1 MDVQA
6 VGGLRL
12 GTVTAVG
19 GGGRSGQQ
27 FVVAQDQQLEGTV
40 VSIDHD
46 SVVIQIGGQRVAAT
60 TDASVRP
67 GDVLQLVVRE
77 ASADQ
82 VLMQIV
88 GRGGLPP
95 LQTRQ
100 LTRQE
105 LAAELTN
112 VGLEPDAESIA
123 IARELLAR
131 GEPLTAD
138 NVLQIRA
145 AVARAA
151 QARAGAQTVALVD
164 DGAARGVG
172 ALVRGEISDAEASRA
187 TEPQGAASPRSEQSG
202 AGPTAAPR
210 PPIASL
216 ASASGEADPG
226 DVRAAV
232 FLKSQG
238 LPVTPAAIRT
248 VRHAWASRS
257 TLGEHVEQLR
267 DGLADLSARLAGEAA
282 SQASPSAYHSPGGTG
297 ELGEAPAAQVGAAPA
312 RAGETAP
319 APGAAPE
326 PAVPPP
332 EATAEAAPPDP
343 DLAPQGAGRGD
354 ESAPT
359 AARPHAVARAP
370 AAPAGVADP
379 RAAADLL
386 GEAPV
391 PSTPRPA
398 ATGPAA
404 SPADPAPRTAQADG
418 LRHNLAGPRPPSLAS
433 MLDVVAKALNELRV
447 VDDEAV
453 QAPRAELARQ
463 IREVV
468 AEHGTPVEAKIARV
482 LEGLVARPGLD
493 REALADL
500 RVTLANLVDV
510 AQRHLDEP
518 RLAQQLSH
526 EALRDVQLVHEHA
539 GAILGQVEL
548 QQMANAHAATTP
560 GPDNAYLMF
569 QVPIPGGRGGQTA
582 QIRIRQE
589 EQGGTKRIDPK
600 NVHVVFQFE
609 LRHLGT
615 VRVSLRVHDQRIS
628 CRMGSS
634 DPDATTLLGAH
645 AGELRDGLGSLGYFV
660 DDLTCSVLAP
670 EELRAPDPAVPA
682 APRGPTMRLD
692 ARA

>member
-27 FVVAQDQQLEGTV
+27 FVVAQDQQLEGMV

-95 LQTRQ
+95 VQTRQ

-112 VGLEPDAESIA
+112 VGVEPDAESIA

-145 AVARAA
+145 AVARAV

-164 DGAARGVG
+164 DLARTDVA
-172 ALVRGEISDAEASRA
+172 ALVKGQTAEAETSTP
-187 TEPQGAASPRSEQSG
+187 TEPRSAAAPAEPRG
-202 AGPTAAPR
+202 AAPR
-210 PPIASL
+210 SAARLPVGSL
-216 ASASGEADPG
+216 ASAAEVDPG

-232 FLKSQG
+232 FLKSQR
-238 LPVTPAAIRT
+238 LPVTPTAIRI
-248 VRHAWASRS
+248 VRQAWASRS

-267 DGLADLSARLAGEAA
+267 DVLADLSARLAGEAA
-282 SQASPSAYHSPGGTG
+282 PQASASPYLSPGGAG

-312 RAGETAP
+312 RAGEAAP
-319 APGAAPE
+319 SPGARPE
-326 PAVPPP
+326 PAAPPP
-332 EATAEAAPPDP
+332 AATAEAVPPDP
-343 DLAPQGAGRGD
+343 DGAAQGPGGGD
-354 ESAPT
+354 PAAPT
-359 AARPHAVARAP
+359 AAQPQAVGRAP
-370 AAPAGVADP
+370 ALAAGVPDP
-379 RAAADLL
+379 RAAADVQS
-386 GEAPV
+386 EAPA
-391 PSTPRPA
+391 PSTPLPA
-398 ATGPAA
+398 GTVLAA
-404 SPADPAPRTAQADG
+404 NPADPAPRMAQAS
-418 LRHNLAGPRPPSLAS
+418 APRPGPAAPRSPSLAS
-433 MLDVVAKALNELRV
+433 MLDVVAKTLNELRV

-453 QAPRAELARQ
+453 RAPRAELARQ
-463 IREVV
+463 IREIV

-660 DDLTCSVLAP
+660 DDLRCSVLTP
-670 EELRAPDPAVPA
+670 EEIEIPDGAFAV
-682 APRGPTMRLD
+682 APRAPTMRLD